1 MQENPIWME
10 CARAYCA
17 IAQAFCIKYGINN
30 IIPSDFTTI
39 DGIIMQEARTVTVCG
54 SFNKHLDKIA
64 MLIRQLKSRGY
75 EVLSP
80 NNTDVVGDE
89 RGFVLFKNDIIKNH
103 CTWPIEAQHLQAIG
117 NADIVI
123 VCNYDNYIGFSTI
136 FELGAA
142 YMSGKKIV
150 FIEDNE
156 LARNQD
162 SPLEIGM
169 LI

>member
-1 MQENPIWME
+1 ME
-10 CARAYCA
+10 GARAYCA

-103 CTWPIEAQHLQAIG
+103 CTWQIEAQNLQAI
-117 NADIVI
+117 
-123 VCNYDNYIGFSTI
+123 YIQNPIENIS
-136 FELGAA
+136 FEKRIKQWEW
-142 YMSGKKIV
+142 YCDTYSGESFV
-150 FIEDNE
+150 FE
-156 LARNQD
+156 
-162 SPLEIGM
+162 S
-169 LI
+169 